1 MRAGVSTVDQAARQ
15 AAVADH
21 RRDIDRIDRTIV
33 ALLGERIRL
42 GRTLGDIKRE
52 LELPARSDAREAEV
66 LERVRQAAAGPLSP
80 RSAERIF
87 AAIIAETVAAQEPGD
102 E

>member
-1 MRAGVSTVDQAARQ
+1 MNAGNVPVDQAARRT
-15 AAVADH
+15 AVAEH

-42 GRTLGDIKRE
+42 GRTLGEIKRE
-52 LELPARSDAREAEV
+52 LDLPARSDVREAEV

-80 RSAERIF
+80 QSAERIF
-87 AAIIAETVAAQEPGD
+87 TTIIAETVAAQED
-102 E
+102 ANE

>member
-1 MRAGVSTVDQAARQ
+1 MNGGESAVDQAARR
-15 AAVADH
+15 AAVAEH
-21 RRDIDRIDRTIV
+21 RRGIDRIDRTIV
-33 ALLGERIRL
+33 ALLGERMRL
-42 GRTLGDIKRE
+42 GRTLGEIKRE
-52 LELPARSDAREAEV
+52 LDLPARSDVREAEV

-87 AAIIAETVAAQEPGD
+87 SAIIAETVAAQQRLD

>member
-1 MRAGVSTVDQAARQ
+1 MNSAHIPVDHAARR

-21 RRDIDRIDRTIV
+21 RRDIDRIDQTIV

-42 GRTLGDIKRE
+42 GRTLGEIKRE
-52 LELPARSDAREAEV
+52 LDLPARSDTREAEV

-87 AAIIAETVAAQEPGD
+87 TTIIAETVAAQED
-102 E
+102 DRE

>member
-1 MRAGVSTVDQAARQ
+1 MRAEDSTVDHAARQ
-15 AAVADH
+15 AAVVEH

-52 LELPARSDAREAEV
+52 LELPARSDVREAEV

-87 AAIIAETVAAQEPGD
+87 ATIIAETVAAQEHGSD
-102 E
+102 

>member
-1 MRAGVSTVDQAARQ
+1 MNSAGVPVDHAARRATVD
-15 AAVADH
+15 DH

-33 ALLGERIRL
+33 ALLGERIRI
-42 GRTLGDIKRE
+42 GRTLGEIKRA
-52 LELPARSDAREAEV
+52 LDLPARSDAREAEV

-87 AAIIAETVAAQEPGD
+87 TAIIAETVAAQED
-102 E
+102 DRE

>member
-1 MRAGVSTVDQAARQ
+1 MRAEDSTVDHAARQ
-15 AAVADH
+15 AAVAEH

-52 LELPARSDAREAEV
+52 LELPARSDVREAEV

-80 RSAERIF
+80 RSAECIF
-87 AAIIAETVAAQEPGD
+87 ATIIAETVAAQEHGSD
-102 E
+102 